1 MASPFIIRT
10 NTPFT
15 KNTRLRN
22 VQPFVNNAEN
32 LISSEDSLSLNEK
45 FKSTLISLVEL
56 LTYYADGKFES
67 LQSELTT
74 ETYTG
79 MSTTLIK
86 LKNAYNDDYELIRD
100 TAARAL
106 KGVQRAT
113 LQYSALS
120 TTEAHNEVLADR
132 AAILDDRDR
141 LREYIEALNKR
152 SSSSIFGDHTITT
165 STAAVIPPEYLVY
178 IQLFGFPED
187 GVFDPDKLGRAS
199 NQARGGFIN
208 RPGAP
213 TPGAPT
219 PDAPTP
225 DAPNPDAPNP
235 DAPNPGDDSNNDG
248 QDEQDVVIPPPP

>member
-22 VQPFVNNAEN
+22 TQPFVNNAEN

-45 FKSTLISLVEL
+45 FKNTLTSLVGL
-56 LTYYADGKFES
+56 LTYYADGNFES
-67 LQSELTT
+67 LQSELTAD
-74 ETYTG
+74 TYTG

-86 LKNAYNDDYELIRD
+86 LKNAYNDDYEAIRE
-100 TAARAL
+100 TASKAL

-113 LQYSALS
+113 LQYTALTS
-120 TTEAHNEVLADR
+120 TEAHNEVLADR

-141 LREYIEALNKR
+141 LREYIELLNKR

-178 IQLFGFPED
+178 IQLFGFPDD
-187 GVFDPDKLGRAS
+187 GVFDPDKLGRAA
-199 NQARGGFIN
+199 NQSRN
-208 RPGAP
+208 RA
-213 TPGAPT
+213 
-219 PDAPTP
+219 PDAPGQ
-225 DAPNPDAPNP
+225 
-235 DAPNPGDDSNNDG
+235 GDNGGSNDNDNNNNNNNDNNNDNDNSG
-248 QDEQDVVIPPPP
+248 